1 MAVLQQDASK
11 QIYNLRWR
19 SRSYQD
25 LINLMKKKLKSV
37 GMEAVGIYLLGAN
50 FALVKGIFWAMS
62 PCREI

>member
-25 LINLMKKKLKSV
+25 LINIIKKQLKSV
-37 GMEAVGIYLLGAN
+37 GMEAVFNYFLGVK
-50 FALVKGIFWAMS
+50 FALVKGIFWAIS
-62 PCREI
+62 NCREI